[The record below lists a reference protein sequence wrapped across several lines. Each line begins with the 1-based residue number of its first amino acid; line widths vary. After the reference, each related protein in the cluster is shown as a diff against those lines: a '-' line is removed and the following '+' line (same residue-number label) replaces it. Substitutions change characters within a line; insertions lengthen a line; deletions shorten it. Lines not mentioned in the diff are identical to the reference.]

1 MWMRKQ
7 IQPGMEKMK
16 VAKVLK
22 MAQIPEVKSRERY
35 WNWLHWLK
43 AYSDHPISR
52 SIRDAWGKKLDQSRV
67 SDAQEISGHGVKVKI
82 DGKMVLAGNGKLMD
96 EERISYTECDSIGT
110 VVYVAEDGRFL
121 GSIVIADGIKDGV
134 KDAIQKTEAGWC
146 F

>member
-1 MWMRKQ
+1 
-7 IQPGMEKMK
+7 
-16 VAKVLK
+16 

-43 AYSDHPISR
+43 AIRIIRSSR

-96 EERISYTECDSIGT
+96 EKE
-110 VVYVAEDGRFL
+110 FL
-121 GSIVIADGIKDGV
+121 IRS
-134 KDAIQKTEAGWC
+134 AIL
-146 F
+146 